1 MLQIAVWISGAIL
14 ALAAAGAIYRLAK
27 GPSLLDRVIAS
38 DVLLAIVG
46 AALAIEMV
54 YNHHANNIHLLL
66 IMSLVGFMGSVTVA
80 RNVGTGKS

>member
-1 MLQIAVWISGAIL
+1 MFEIAVWVCGGL
-14 ALAAAGAIYRLAK
+14 LVLAAAGAIYRLAL

-54 YNHHANNIHLLL
+54 YNHHMDNIFLLVIISL
-66 IMSLVGFMGSVTVA
+66 IGFLGAVTVA

>member
-1 MLQIAVWISGAIL
+1 MDLRGLPGTGCGRGHIPPGQ
-14 ALAAAGAIYRLAK
+14 

-54 YNHHANNIHLLL
+54 YNHHMNNIFLLVIVSL
-66 IMSLVGFMGSVTVA
+66 IGFLGSVTVA